1 MSFDFYRFRFHFQ
14 AKGSVFFPPGKSGN
28 VIRGAFGEIFR
39 RLVCVPDCPGALR
52 CEIRST
58 CPYARIFEPRAAH
71 GEGPSG
77 LADWPRP
84 FVFRASHLDGC
95 LVKPGEPFHFDV
107 HLFDLQ
113 TSPLPYFVLTF
124 AQLAREGLGPRR
136 GRAALTAVEQLALDG
151 GPAARVFEGAKF
163 LMAELAAP
171 CSIDLTPGEEAVNRV
186 RIRFLTP
193 TELKSGRQNTAQA
206 EFPVLF
212 SRIRDRVST
221 LRALYGPGP
230 LEVDFR
236 ALGERAAEV
245 HMTRSTLELVEVDR
259 RSSRSGQVHP
269 LGGFIGDV
277 EYEGPL
283 AEFLPYL
290 HAARF
295 TGVGRQ
301 TVWGKGEIEVIPG

>member
-1 MSFDFYRFRFHFQ
+1 
-14 AKGSVFFPPGKSGN
+14 
-28 VIRGAFGEIFR
+28 
-39 RLVCVPDCPGALR
+39 
-52 CEIRST
+52 
-58 CPYARIFEPRAAH
+58 
-71 GEGPSG
+71 
-77 LADWPRP
+77 
-84 FVFRASHLDGC
+84 
-95 LVKPGEPFHFDV
+95 
-107 HLFDLQ
+107 
-113 TSPLPYFVLTF
+113 
-124 AQLAREGLGPRR
+124 
-136 GRAALTAVEQLALDG
+136 
-151 GPAARVFEGAKF
+151 
-163 LMAELAAP
+163 
-171 CSIDLTPGEEAVNRV
+171 VNRV
-186 RIRFLTP
+186 RIRYLTP

-230 LEVDFR
+230 LEIDFC

-259 RSSRSGQVHP
+259 RSSRSGQVHS